1 MDAARPSTVEPRDVY
16 DAAFPRNASAGEQ
29 LRFMLNWAVLAPSV
43 LNTQPWRFEIEGEAV
58 QLYADRRRQLRRTD
72 PEGRE
77 LAISCGAALFNLRM
91 AARHYGYAVD
101 ARVMPDTADPDL
113 LAVLRLKK
121 PWPPGADERALFRAI
136 ERRRTE
142 RRAFAPEAVAP
153 AALRA
158 LKADARKEG
167 ARLHAFTEA
176 AEKTAL
182 AERIAE
188 AIRALG
194 ADPERRAEFAAWLRN
209 PHDPRPDGVPD
220 TEQAILDLR
229 AGQRALV
236 STVAAATRDLAAGAP
251 VLLALTTE
259 RDDAAA
265 WVAAGQAL
273 ERVLLRATTL
283 DLAASYLNPVVQV
296 EAHRA
301 WLAERVGGGFPQVVL
316 RLGHP
321 FPRGGTPRR
330 RVSDVAS

>member
-1 MDAARPSTVEPRDVY
+1 VEPRTVY
-16 DAAFPRNASAGEQ
+16 DSAFPRGAAAEEQ

-43 LNTQPWRFEIEGEAV
+43 LNTQPWRFEVAGDAV
-58 QLYADRRRQLRRTD
+58 RLYADRRRQLHRTD

-77 LAISCGAALFNLRM
+77 LAISCGAALFNLRL

-101 ARVMPDTADPDL
+101 VRVTPDAADPDL
-113 LAVLRLKK
+113 LAVLSLKK
-121 PWPPGADERALFRAI
+121 PWPPGADETALFRAI

-158 LKADARKEG
+158 LQADARKEG
-167 ARLHAFTEA
+167 ARLLTLTAA
-176 AEKTAL
+176 AEKAAL
-182 AERIAE
+182 AERVAD
-188 AIRALG
+188 AMRTLG
-194 ADPERRAEFAAWLRN
+194 ADPEVRAEFAAWLRS
-209 PHDPRPDGVPD
+209 PRDPRPDGVPD

-229 AGQRALV
+229 AGHRALV
-236 STVAAATRDLAAGAP
+236 STIAAATRDLAAGAP
-251 VLLALTTE
+251 VLPVLSTE

-273 ERVLLRATTL
+273 ERVLLRAATL
-283 DLAASYLNPVVQV
+283 DLAASYLNAVVQDA
-296 EAHRA
+296 AHRA
-301 WLAERVGGGFPQVVL
+301 WLAERAGGGFPQVVL

-321 FPRGGTPRR
+321 LPRGGTPRR